1 MRRPANIDWVYRT
14 LANMRESI
22 DDLALR
28 TTFIVGYPG
37 ETEQEF
43 QNLLDFIE
51 EIRFDRVGAF
61 KFSFEPGTY
70 SDALGDPVPP
80 EVKQD
85 RWEQVMALQQGI
97 SLQKNQ
103 TFIGKKLDVL
113 IEGHGDGLSMGRT
126 YRDAPEIDGLTI
138 VEGHVPIG
146 EMVPVRISGAMAYDL
161 SGTLAIEG
169 SPLSFVDSNSL

>member
-1 MRRPANIDWVYRT
+1 
-14 LANMRESI
+14 
-22 DDLALR
+22 
-28 TTFIVGYPG
+28 
-37 ETEQEF
+37 
-43 QNLLDFIE
+43 
-51 EIRFDRVGAF
+51 
-61 KFSFEPGTY
+61 
-70 SDALGDPVPP
+70 LGDPVPP